1 MTKPSNKIFSDVV
14 DTLSKMDNIELKDI
28 LEKDDND
35 IHFDIYLHSKKYK
48 SVSIE
53 QIGKVFYI
61 VSSYIDTEHD
71 DFSPYR
77 ISRQASSANDII
89 DKITSIDAFALD
101 MYNLIRMRLYKLPEV
116 EETTGYDLVLLIDM
130 QKDISVGLNTKVSDT
145 NYCTSEITIKH
156 GNNKTCIKH
165 CIRIDD
171 DVPTKIDYI
180 AKDVF
185 REVHQLSA
193 DL

>member
-71 DFSPYR
+71 AFSPYHL
-77 ISRQASSANDII
+77 STQASSADEII
-89 DKITSIDAFALD
+89 SKLTSIHSFALD
-101 MYNLIRMRLYKLPEV
+101 IYNLIRMRLYKLPDVKEI
-116 EETTGYDLVLLIDM
+116 TGYDFVLLVDM
-130 QKDISVGLNTKVSDT
+130 NKDISVGLNTKVSDT

-156 GNNKTCIKH
+156 NENKTCIRY

-171 DVPTKIDYI
+171 DIPTKIDYI
-180 AKDVF
+180 ARHIFTEIQKI
-185 REVHQLSA
+185 SA
-193 DL
+193 EL

>member
-1 MTKPSNKIFSDVV
+1 MTNISNNVFSDVV
-14 DTLSKMDNIELKDI
+14 DKLSKMDNIELKDI
-28 LEKDDND
+28 SEKDDND
-35 IHFDIYLHSKKYK
+35 IHFDIYFHSKKYK

-61 VSSYIDTEHD
+61 VISYIDTEHD

-77 ISRQASSANDII
+77 ISRQASSADDII

-101 MYNLIRMRLYKLPEV
+101 MYNLIRMRLYKLPDVKEIK
-116 EETTGYDLVLLIDM
+116 GYDFVMLVDM
-130 QKDISVGLNTKVSDT
+130 NKDISVGLNTKVSDT

-156 GNNKTCIKH
+156 NENKTCIRY

-171 DVPTKIDYI
+171 DIPTKIDYI
-180 AKDVF
+180 AKEVF
-185 REVHQLSA
+185 MEVHKLSA

>member
-1 MTKPSNKIFSDVV
+1 MTNISNNVFSDVV
-14 DTLSKMDNIELKDI
+14 DKLSKMDNIELKDI
-28 LEKDDND
+28 SEKDDND
-35 IHFDIYLHSKKYK
+35 IHFDIYFHSKKYK

-61 VSSYIDTEHD
+61 VISYIDTEHD

-77 ISRQASSANDII
+77 ISRQASSADDII

-101 MYNLIRMRLYKLPEV
+101 MYNLIRMRLYKLPDVKEIK
-116 EETTGYDLVLLIDM
+116 GYDFVMLVDM
-130 QKDISVGLNTKVSDT
+130 NKDISVGLNTKVSDT

-156 GNNKTCIKH
+156 NENKTCIRY

-171 DVPTKIDYI
+171 DIPTKIDYI
-180 AKDVF
+180 ARHIF
-185 REVHQLSA
+185 TEVQKISA
-193 DL
+193 EL

>member
-71 DFSPYR
+71 DFSPYHL
-77 ISRQASSANDII
+77 STQASSVDEII
-89 DKITSIDAFALD
+89 SKLTSIHSFALD
-101 MYNLIRMRLYKLPEV
+101 IYNLIRMRLYKLPDVKEI
-116 EETTGYDLVLLIDM
+116 TGYDFVLLVDM
-130 QKDISVGLNTKVSDT
+130 NKDISVGLNTKVSDT

-156 GNNKTCIKH
+156 NENKTCIRY

-171 DVPTKIDYI
+171 DIPTKIDYI
-180 AKDVF
+180 ARHIFTEIQKI
-185 REVHQLSA
+185 SA
-193 DL
+193 EL

>member
-53 QIGKVFYI
+53 QIGNVFYI

-71 DFSPYR
+71 AFSPYR
-77 ISRQASSANDII
+77 ISRQASSADEII
-89 DKITSIDAFALD
+89 DQITSIDAFALD

-116 EETTGYDLVLLIDM
+116 KETTGYDLVLLIDM
-130 QKDISVGLNTKVSDT
+130 KKDISVGLNTKVSDI

-156 GNNKTCIKH
+156 SNNKTRIKH

-180 AKDVF
+180 AKEIF
-185 REVHQLSA
+185 KEVHKLSA